1 MSGRAGSLIDAPSKP
16 LRSISAVICTFNRA
30 GLLQQTLCALRSC
43 TPPSDCDVEIIVVDN
58 NSTDETPAVVRRL
71 ADDPGFPVRYASEPR
86 QGKSFALNRALGV
99 ARGDVIA
106 LTDDD
111 VLPADD
117 WLINI
122 AHRFRSEQIVF
133 AFGKVLPRWSVL
145 PPPELLTRRA
155 RDLWGPLALV
165 DYGDEPIRYT
175 PAGFRTL
182 RLPIGANLAVRRDAL
197 ERVGGWRTDLGRVD
211 NSPVCGED
219 RELCVRLFRAG
230 LYEGIYD
237 PCISVHH
244 HVPRTRLTRRYFRR
258 WFYWHGRTM
267 ARMADSFFVD
277 LDLTRV
283 PHIAGVPRFVYR
295 ELLHQFGRWGLS
307 LVRRDRF
314 DAMAHELLLL
324 QYVGFIV
331 ECRRPY
337 RLRPD
342 CRELYA
348 QTGGARSSELPREV
362 PWRS

>member
-1 MSGRAGSLIDAPSKP
+1 M
-16 LRSISAVICTFNRA
+16 
-30 GLLQQTLCALRSC
+30 
-43 TPPSDCDVEIIVVDN
+43 
-58 NSTDETPAVVRRL
+58 
-71 ADDPGFPVRYASEPR
+71 
-86 QGKSFALNRALGV
+86 
-99 ARGDVIA
+99 
-106 LTDDD
+106 
-111 VLPADD
+111 LPAND
-117 WLINI
+117 WLTNI
-122 AHRFRSEQIVF
+122 ADRFRSEPIVF

-175 PAGFRTL
+175 PAGFRTH

-230 LYEGIYD
+230 LYEGMYD
-237 PCISVHH
+237 PRISVHH
-244 HVPRTRLTRRYFRR
+244 HVPRTRLTRRYFRH
-258 WFYWHGRTM
+258 WYYWHGRTM

-277 LDLTRV
+277 LNLTRV
-283 PHIAGVPRFVYR
+283 PHIAGVPRFIYR
-295 ELLHQFGRWGLS
+295 ELLRQVGRWLLS

-314 DAMAHELLLL
+314 DAMAQELLLL
-324 QYVGFIV
+324 QYAGFIV

-337 RLRPD
+337 RPRPD
-342 CRELYA
+342 ARELSA
-348 QTGGARSSELPREV
+348 QTDGARSSELPREV